1 MKKLIKYSFMALILV
16 AGLSSCKKN
25 NLVVDV
31 SPIVTS
37 APYAEMMLASF
48 SAKSYNLVPP
58 TPTAYAIPIGV
69 TTVASSDRTVNF
81 TYTSSTGAVMGTHYT
96 APASLT
102 IKAGQVIDSLKI
114 TGILA
119 PYTTGRIDTLT
130 VKISGGGALPAF
142 PGKDSVK
149 LVIQRYCPVVIA
161 ALSGDYNSSNEYNSA
176 GVFQYGP
183 YTISCIN
190 LVMVPGSTTKASCKF
205 VNLYDWGWNDV
216 SGELDWT
223 NPSNFKVTIPQ
234 QATGAVGA
242 GNPPFVRSSTT
253 KTSSFSS
260 CDGSITLYCDLLDAS
275 GAVTT
280 ANYEFRLR
288 R

>member
-1 MKKLIKYSFMALILV
+1 MKKLIKYSFMALVLV

-31 SPIVTS
+31 TPVLAP
-37 APYAEMMLASF
+37 APYSEMVLSSF
-48 SAKSYNLVPP
+48 SAKAYNLVPP

-69 TTVASSDRTVNF
+69 TSVASSDRTVNF
-81 TYTSSTGAVMGTHYT
+81 TYTSSTGAVAGTHYT
-96 APASLT
+96 APASVT
-102 IKAGQVIDSLKI
+102 IKAGQVLDTLKI

-130 VKISGGGALPAF
+130 VKISGGSMPSF

-149 LVIQRYCPVVIA
+149 LVIQRYCPVVLA
-161 ALSGDYNSSNEYNSA
+161 ALSGAYNTSNEYNAA

-205 VNLYDWGWNDV
+205 VNLYDYGWNDV
-216 SGELDWT
+216 TGELDWT
-223 NPSNFKVTIPQ
+223 NPSNFKVTIPV
-234 QATGAVGA
+234 QATGGVGA
-242 GNPPFVRSSTT
+242 GNPTYVRTSTT
-253 KTSSFSS
+253 KTSTFSS
-260 CDGSITLYCDLLDAS
+260 CDGSITLYCDLMS
-275 GAVTT
+275 SPTTVTT
-280 ANYEFRLR
+280 ANYEFRMKR
-288 R
+288 